1 MIPYFTNQVP
11 LTSAV
16 REPNPFS
23 PPSLRF
29 PAKLNVLERR
39 RQHVL
44 SGFNTF
50 LFLSRFV
57 GFNIIM
63 GTVLRDT
70 ISIIKRI
77 SKTVPVISS
86 VIFILR
92 SSGGKER
99 LLLIVPTALFFLGS
113 QPVVIVGDF
122 FGRRT
127 THRTA
132 YQDVCLMLQHYD
144 PAGWFLVCSLFHCC
158 ALHFLTLLQ
167 PFYHC

>member
-1 MIPYFTNQVP
+1 MIPYNTNQVP

-29 PAKLNVLERR
+29 PAQFNVLERR
-39 RQHVL
+39 RQHVLPTVSTRCL

-57 GFNIIM
+57 GFNIII

-113 QPVVIVGDF
+113 QPVVIVRNF
-122 FGRRT
+122 FGRRI

-132 YQDVCLMLQHYD
+132 HQDVCLMLQHYD
-144 PAGWFLVCSLFHCC
+144 HAGRFLVCSLFH
-158 ALHFLTLLQ
+158 
-167 PFYHC
+167 

>member
-1 MIPYFTNQVP
+1 MLTNHDNSPYELGSLPPQQRGNP
-11 LTSAV
+11 IRSLSILLTLPC
-16 REPNPFS
+16 ET
-23 PPSLRF
+23 LRVE
-29 PAKLNVLERR
+29 KTKTTR
-39 RQHVL
+39 
-44 SGFNTF
+44 SSDGFNTF

-113 QPVVIVGDF
+113 QPVVIVRNF
-122 FGRRT
+122 FGRRI

-132 YQDVCLMLQHYD
+132 HQDVCLMLQHYD
-144 PAGWFLVCSLFHCC
+144 HAGRFLVCSLFH
-158 ALHFLTLLQ
+158 
-167 PFYHC
+167 

>member
-1 MIPYFTNQVP
+1 M
-11 LTSAV
+11 LTIHDTIQY
-16 REPNPFS
+16 EPGS
-23 PPSLRF
+23 SHLCS
-29 PAKLNVLERR
+29 EGT
-39 RQHVL
+39 QSVL
-44 SGFNTF
+44 STLLTFSCAIQRVRKAKTTRSSDGFNTF

-57 GFNIIM
+57 GFNIII

-122 FGRRT
+122 FGRRI

-132 YQDVCLMLQHYD
+132 HQDVCLMLQHYD
-144 PAGWFLVCSLFHCC
+144 HAGRFLVCSLFH
-158 ALHFLTLLQ
+158 
-167 PFYHC
+167 

>member
-1 MIPYFTNQVP
+1 MIPYNTNQVP

-29 PAKLNVLERR
+29 PAQFNVLERR
-39 RQHVL
+39 RQHAL

-113 QPVVIVGDF
+113 QPVVIVRNF
-122 FGRRT
+122 FGRRI

-132 YQDVCLMLQHYD
+132 HQDVCLMLQHYD